1 MLESVS
7 VSGLIES
14 MRYNGGHS
22 TKQSSTVTMA
32 VTHKFAT
39 EVATLIEEFQK
50 KGIEPK
56 EGLIRL
62 ELIAHYDDGSEDGIM
77 KTLADVYN
85 SDGSLK
91 AAEPLDDSK
100 EQEQII
106 DDLTENVDEA
116 IDGEEGETDAEED
129 E

>member
-62 ELIAHYDDGSEDGIM
+62 ELIAHY
-77 KTLADVYN
+77 A
-85 SDGSLK
+85 
-91 AAEPLDDSK
+91 DDSIAPE
-100 EQEQII
+100 EQQYEVVDEDEMAEQI
-106 DDLTENVDEA
+106 VDKLNEDINESVADALEGTDMEA
-116 IDGEEGETDAEED
+116 DAEEAPS

>member
-39 EVATLIEEFQK
+39 EVANLIEDYQK
-50 KGIEPK
+50 KGIEPE

-62 ELIAHYDDGSEDGIM
+62 ELIAHYADDKIDPEEQQYEIVGEDEM
-77 KTLADVYN
+77 A
-85 SDGSLK
+85 
-91 AAEPLDDSK
+91 
-100 EQEQII
+100 EQI
-106 DDLTENVDEA
+106 VDKLNEDINESVVDALEGTDMEA
-116 IDGEEGETDAEED
+116 DAEEAPS

>member
-39 EVATLIEEFQK
+39 EVANLIEDYQK
-50 KGIEPK
+50 KGIEPE

-62 ELIAHYDDGSEDGIM
+62 ELIAHYADDRPGYID
-77 KTLADVYN
+77 
-85 SDGSLK
+85 SDEGERPPDD
-91 AAEPLDDSK
+91 AE
-100 EQEQII
+100 EGEQII
-106 DDLTENVDEA
+106 EDLTDTVEVA
-116 IDGEEGETDAEED
+116 LDGGEGDTEED
-129 E
+129 K

>member
-39 EVATLIEEFQK
+39 EVANLIEDYQK
-50 KGIEPK
+50 KGIEPE

-62 ELIAHYDDGSEDGIM
+62 ELIAHYDNGRVEFII
-77 KTLADVYN
+77 
-85 SDGSLK
+85 SD
-91 AAEPLDDSK
+91 EEERPDDT
-100 EQEQII
+100 EAGEQII
-106 DDLTENVDEA
+106 DDLTDDLDSVDL
-116 IDGEEGETDAEED
+116 ETEED
-129 E
+129 TEEESSD

>member
-1 MLESVS
+1 MLKAVS

-39 EVATLIEEFQK
+39 EVANLIEDYQK
-50 KGIEPK
+50 KGIEPE

-62 ELIAHYDDGSEDGIM
+62 ELIAHYADERLDPEEQQYEIVDEDEM
-77 KTLADVYN
+77 A
-85 SDGSLK
+85 
-91 AAEPLDDSK
+91 
-100 EQEQII
+100 EQIVDKLNEDI
-106 DDLTENVDEA
+106 NESVADALEGTDMEAGTE
-116 IDGEEGETDAEED
+116 EETSE
-129 E
+129 